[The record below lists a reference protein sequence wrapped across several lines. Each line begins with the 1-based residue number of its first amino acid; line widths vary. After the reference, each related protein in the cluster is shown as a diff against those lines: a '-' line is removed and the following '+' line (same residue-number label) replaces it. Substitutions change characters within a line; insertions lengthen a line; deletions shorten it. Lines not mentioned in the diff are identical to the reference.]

1 MLTCLERPEAQPS
14 PFMYV
19 PFDRDDDFVGR
30 EELLEQL
37 TKRAALSRR
46 VALVGIGGV
55 G

>member
-1 MLTCLERPEAQPS
+1 MH
-14 PFMYV
+14 V
-19 PFDRDDDFVGR
+19 PFGRDDDFVGR

-37 TKRAALSRR
+37 TKRAALGCT

>member
-1 MLTCLERPEAQPS
+1 MLTCSERLEAQPS
-14 PFMYV
+14 PFMHV
-19 PFDRDDDFVGR
+19 PFERDDDFVGR

-37 TKRAALSRR
+37 TKRTGRR